1 MTENEFAVMRLDK
14 GKRYGELLYISDSLQ
29 ACNKAAE
36 EFKSDGTC
44 QYCKV
49 LSYEQIIKH
58 GRMTQLMTDAKF
70 DKIRKRKH

>member
-1 MTENEFAVMRLDK
+1 MAENEFGVIRLDE

-29 ACNKAAE
+29 ACNKAAK
-36 EFKSDGTC
+36 EFKSDGVC
-44 QYCKV
+44 RDCKV
-49 LSYEQIIKH
+49 MSYEEIIKY